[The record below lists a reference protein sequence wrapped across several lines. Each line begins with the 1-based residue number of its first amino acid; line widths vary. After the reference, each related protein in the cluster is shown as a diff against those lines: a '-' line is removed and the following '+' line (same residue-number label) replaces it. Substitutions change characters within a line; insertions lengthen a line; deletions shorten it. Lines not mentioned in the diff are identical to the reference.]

1 MKSTLWT
8 LNTRDFVKGLVM
20 AVLVPVFVIIQQSLS
35 AGDLVFNW
43 KAIGIAALSAFIAY
57 IIKNLFTDD
66 TKEAVKTLEKQN
78 VTVIPNRI
86 NEPLL

>member
-8 LNTRDFVKGLVM
+8 LNTRDFIKGLVM

-78 VTVIPNRI
+78 VTVIEKTQYDRP
-86 NEPLL
+86 